1 MFNNANNKLIAS
13 TMLTQTIHIISML
26 LNLFLPIK
34 NTVIT
39 KNNKQY
45 HIGLSAKILTFIEDE
60 LTEADSMHIKTK
72 VSENINI

>member
-45 HIGLSAKILTFIEDE
+45 HIGLSAKILTFIEEE